1 MKLSKDE
8 DLFHVAEIRP
18 EGLRGLRAQGGKLK
32 EGWLIPVRNGQ
43 PFPPGAEIVQGK
55 ACAEQGVLSLTT
67 VYKPKGPGQVATPA
81 FRKNY
86 DAVFKSKRT
95 DLN

>member
-43 PFPPGAEIVQGK
+43 PFPPGTEIVQGK
-55 ACAEQGVLSLTT
+55 A
-67 VYKPKGPGQVATPA
+67 A